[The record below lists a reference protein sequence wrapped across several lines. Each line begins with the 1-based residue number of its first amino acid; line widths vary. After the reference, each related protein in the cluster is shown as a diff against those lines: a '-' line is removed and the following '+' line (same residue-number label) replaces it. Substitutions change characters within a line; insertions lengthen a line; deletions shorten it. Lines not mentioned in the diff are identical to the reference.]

1 MSKTLPFH
9 SGKNEEYILGRTHF
23 LDWPHGRNG
32 CLILLFEEGKAIVSV
47 KDAHLLVKP
56 GNLAILFPETPFVP
70 LKISRS
76 FSCSYLWVNERIM
89 ESANNRLTNLAFWD
103 FLYQYPAFPL
113 SEVQSEIFHNWLHL
127 ATWTITEGAELYR
140 DSLLSNQLVSLFMG
154 IDNELIKHE
163 ISGFRPEA
171 TRTFSILGRFSAL
184 LATDAP
190 LHHDVQY
197 YADRLCITPDYL
209 NKIVHR
215 YFGISSKKMIDRYLI
230 VEIKN
235 YLSLKS
241 YSVKEV
247 AEKLG
252 FADTSYMCRFFR
264 RNTGQ
269 SPIEYRMHPC
279 D

>member
-1 MSKTLPFH
+1 MPKILPFH
-9 SGKNEEYILGRTHF
+9 SGKNEEYILGRTHS
-23 LDWPHGRNG
+23 LDWPHGRSG
-32 CLILLFEEGKAIVSV
+32 CLILLFEEGKAIISV
-47 KDAHLLVKP
+47 RESRLLAKP
-56 GNLAILFPETPFVP
+56 GNLAILFPETSFVP
-70 LKISRS
+70 LKISRT
-76 FSCSYLWVNERIM
+76 FSCFYLWVDERIM

-103 FLYQYPAFPL
+103 FLYQFPVFAL
-113 SEVQSEIFHNWLHL
+113 TEAQRAIFNDWLRL

-163 ISGFRPEA
+163 VSGFLPEA
-171 TRTFSILGRFSAL
+171 TRTFSLLGRFAAL
-184 LATDAP
+184 LATDATI
-190 LHHDVQY
+190 HHNVQH

-209 NKIVHR
+209 NKITHR

-230 VEIKN
+230 VEMKN

-269 SPIEYRMHPC
+269 SPIEYRMHPR